1 MSRKKEID
9 PTFYETNCFADWM
22 EEAAKKG
29 ELIRPVPGKSI
40 IDVTREYMQAK
51 KKTTVSMR
59 LPVGVV
65 KKVKERAAVAGVP
78 WTSYICAVLERA
90 LAKPQ
95 IASRIAR

>member
-1 MSRKKEID
+1 MSKKSGID
-9 PTFYETNCFADWM
+9 PEYYETHCFADDLA
-22 EEAAKKG
+22 EAKKKGNLIIAQPG
-29 ELIRPVPGKSI
+29 ENTIEAIKRHL
-40 IDVTREYMQAK
+40 QAK

-65 KKVKERAAVAGVP
+65 KEVKERAAIAGVP

-95 IASRIAR
+95 TTPRVAR